1 MQTFLMCLYTYL
13 GLVFVQLIYGLIRS
27 MIDHR

>member
-1 MQTFLMCLYTYL
+1 MQTFLMCLYAYL

-27 MIDHR
+27 IIDHR